1 TSVSRAIATW
11 SRTAASR
18 PPSRTSSMNPLVKLI
33 ITIGAPILAAAAAS
47 PPIQDLILDDHTVFA
62 VPVSGKRITT
72 ISFPGPIS
80 AIDGAFVTTDSKN
93 PGLFQVAH
101 TKGTSYFSARA
112 LAKDAATNLNV
123 RWNGKTYVFELKES
137 PDPWYSVMLLPRNSA
152 REKQQRP
159 LTPPR
164 LLGMLDKAKAFPL
177 LKLHYPEAVADID
190 FRDGTKEPSVSYC
203 SEYEV
208 RLQEAFR
215 FNADDTLI
223 FRLAVKNKT
232 TKAIAVGPERHPL
245 QGGGGTYFPSLS
257 QLSGSIPPNS
267 TVEGY
272 LAVTGTA
279 EGDRNDLS
287 LKNDFTFVLSR
298 VSPEVQAA
306 VRDFE
311 KLQEGFAK

>member
-1 TSVSRAIATW
+1 
-11 SRTAASR
+11 
-18 PPSRTSSMNPLVKLI
+18 MNPLVKLI
-33 ITIGAPILAAAAAS
+33 ITFGAPILAAAGAAS
-47 PPIQDLILDDHTVFA
+47 PPIQDLILDDHTVYA
-62 VPVSGKRITT
+62 VPVSGRRITT

-80 AIDGAFVTTDSKN
+80 AIDGAFVTTDPKN
-93 PGLFQVAH
+93 PGLFQLAH
-101 TKGTSYFSARA
+101 TKGTSYFSTRA
-112 LAKDAATNLNV
+112 LAKDATTNLNV

-137 PDPWYSVMLLPRNSA
+137 SEACYSVLLQARDTA
-152 REKQQRP
+152 REKQRRP
-159 LTPPR
+159 LTSPR

-177 LKLHYPEAVADID
+177 LKLHYPEAVEGVDY
-190 FRDGTKEPSVSYC
+190 RDGGKEPSVSDC

-232 TKAIAVGPERHPL
+232 TKPIEFVPERTQLKVGSH
-245 QGGGGTYFPSLS
+245 TYFPSVA

-311 KLQEGFAK
+311 KLQEGFMK

>member
-1 TSVSRAIATW
+1 
-11 SRTAASR
+11 
-18 PPSRTSSMNPLVKLI
+18 MNPLVKLI
-33 ITIGAPILAAAAAS
+33 ITFGAPILAAAAS
-47 PPIQDLILDDHTVFA
+47 PPIQDLILDDHTVYA

-80 AIDGAFVTTDSKN
+80 AIDGAFVTTDPKN
-93 PGLFQVAH
+93 PGLFQLAH
-101 TKGTSYFSARA
+101 TKGTSYFSTRA
-112 LAKDAATNLNV
+112 LAKDATTNLNV

-137 PDPWYSVMLLPRNSA
+137 SEPCYSVLLQARDTA
-152 REKQQRP
+152 REKQRRP
-159 LTPPR
+159 LTSPR

-177 LKLHYPEAVADID
+177 LKLHYPEAVEGVDY
-190 FRDGTKEPSVSYC
+190 RDGGKEPSISDC

-208 RLQEAFR
+208 RMQEAFR

-223 FRLAVKNKT
+223 FRLALKNKT
-232 TKAIAVGPERHPL
+232 TKAIEFVPERTQL
-245 QGGGGTYFPSLS
+245 KVGSRTYFPSVA
-257 QLSGSIPPNS
+257 QLSSSIPPNN
-267 TVEGY
+267 TIEGY
-272 LAVTGTA
+272 LAVTGTP
-279 EGDRNDLS
+279 EGNPNDLS